1 MIRVEPGQVWSWTSK
16 AEGGRAR
23 FRVLSTHGAMAQVV
37 FVLSER
43 LSLVASKTLSLGR
56 RGARL
61 ELHADG
67 TPAEPQAPNR
77 GGWGGGR
84 PERGLPA
91 SKLAVARTPR
101 GLTAEEK
108 ARWLKK

>member
-1 MIRVEPGQVWSWTSK
+1 MIRVEPGQVWSWTSR

-43 LSLVASKTLSLGR
+43 LSLVASKTLALGR

-61 ELHADG
+61 ELNADG
-67 TPAEPQAPNR
+67 TPAEAQARNEGR
-77 GGWGGGR
+77 WYGGR

-91 SKLAVARTPR
+91 SAVNVPRTPR